1 MFQAL
6 YRRINYY
13 LIISVGIKNIK
24 FKIHDARLKF
34 LEKMLYSSLV
44 TYGKLQGLFFAWIVH
59 RERVTTLYGGGQVS
73 EETQLSRN
81 LHKHSRHKS

>member
-6 YRRINYY
+6 YRRINCYFF
-13 LIISVGIKNIK
+13 SVGIKNLK

-34 LEKMLYSSLV
+34 LGKKMLYSSLV

-59 RERVTTLYGGGQVS
+59 RERVTTFYGGGQVS
-73 EETQLSRN
+73 EETQLSGD